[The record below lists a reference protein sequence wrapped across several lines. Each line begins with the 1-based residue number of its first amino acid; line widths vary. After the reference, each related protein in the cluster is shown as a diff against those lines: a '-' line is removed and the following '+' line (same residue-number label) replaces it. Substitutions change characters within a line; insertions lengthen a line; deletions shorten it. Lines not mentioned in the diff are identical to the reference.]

1 MKTPREFL
9 FCESGSTA
17 VEWVVLSAGVLGVA
31 IAGITLISEGMEE
44 SSYSIVSEIQDVAP
58 SYNARTAE
66 SYITAAIANYPENRR
81 RALLE
86 VVRNIHKA
94 APKGY
99 RFTGRIDVDT
109 GQPVFVSG
117 DGSRYMIGGTIISRK
132 IYRRKNAPTVEIED
146 MI

>member
-31 IAGITLISEGMEE
+31 IAGITLISDGMEE
-44 SSYSIVSEIQDVAP
+44 NSYSIVSEIQDVAP
-58 SYNARTAE
+58 SYNGRSAE
-66 SYITAAIANYPENRR
+66 SYITAAIANYPDDRR

-86 VVRNIHKA
+86 VVRNIRNA
-94 APKGY
+94 APNGY
-99 RFTGRIDVDT
+99 RFTGRIDVAT

-117 DGSRYMIGGTIISRK
+117 DGSRYMVGGSTISRK
-132 IYRRKNAPTVEIED
+132 VYRRKDAPTVEVGG